1 MLLDVLACA
10 GSLAVLGFAILA
22 AADAYEHAEHPNGFF
37 GRLRGFSREHADRL
51 VVAGA
56 VALAICCAASYA
68 AAVYTF
74 IRLVRA
80 IITA

>member
-10 GSLAVLGFAILA
+10 GSLAVLGFAVRV
-22 AADAYEHAEHPNGFF
+22 AADAYEHAENPDGFF
-37 GRLRGFSREHADRL
+37 GRLRGFSQEHAEDL

-68 AAVYTF
+68 VVVFAF

-80 IITA
+80 IITV